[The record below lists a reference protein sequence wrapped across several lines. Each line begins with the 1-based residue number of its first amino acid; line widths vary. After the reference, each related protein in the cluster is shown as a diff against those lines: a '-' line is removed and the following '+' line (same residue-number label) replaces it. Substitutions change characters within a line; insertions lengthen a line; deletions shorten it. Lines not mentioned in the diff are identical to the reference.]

1 MCRKL
6 PVVCQQNI
14 PPSLISSKIN
24 VTDPK
29 WPKVP
34 ISKNWTIIFFIH
46 PILMHFMEN
55 VHLYESPRSQYKN
68 WAKKFHNLEDIYRY
82 NLHISS
88 NFDVWCL
95 SSFNWV
101 RWYFSSRF
109 LQLCFQL
116 NPNSLKLLQGEV
128 LFDVIISC
136 STCQSPLWDVWKPII
151 LE

>member
-29 WPKVP
+29 GPKVP

-95 SSFNWV
+95 SSLNWV
-101 RWYFSSRF
+101 RWYFRADFFSYVFNLF
-109 LQLCFQL
+109 LIHWNCCRE
-116 NPNSLKLLQGEV
+116 KLFLMWSYHAAPVRALYGT
-128 LFDVIISC
+128 FGNR
-136 STCQSPLWDVWKPII
+136 
-151 LE
+151 